1 MRISEL
7 VEAIGTVG
15 PSSMTSGTDGVLKT
29 GNTPAPQNTPT
40 NVSSQDMAKQNA
52 QLKNNIT
59 NIKSVL
65 QKAGG
70 GNINVDKLSQ
80 TIATQA
86 PGQTIDPMSVKSLQ
100 SMLPAIADAL
110 KNPQTANSLKQALGL
125 GVQNQITQQ
134 QAQQTAGQTATQP
147 K

>member
-15 PSSMTSGTDGVLKT
+15 PSSMTSGTDGVPKI

-40 NVSSQDMAKQNA
+40 NISSQDMAKQNA

-110 KNPQTANSLKQALGL
+110 KHPQTANSLKQALGL
-125 GVQNQITQQ
+125 GVQQQITQQ